1 MGAVDTPER
10 RSGAGKKKGF
20 AVSRKKR
27 RVGIRIDMTPMV
39 DVAFLLLIFFMVTTV
54 FRTPKALEINL
65 PPKDIKQDV
74 GKSKTLLIRILADG
88 RLYWQDGASAAPWT
102 RAAVGDLR
110 NVLKPYVGN
119 SEKIMVVN
127 IDRESEFE
135 NMVNTLDELHAARLT
150 RFSINPLEEKD
161 KQEVEKL

>member
-10 RSGAGKKKGF
+10 RTSKKKGF
-20 AVSRKKR
+20 GLQRKKR

-65 PPKDIKQDV
+65 PPKDLKQDV
-74 GKSKTLLIRILADG
+74 PKSKTFLIRILADG
-88 RLYWQDGASAAPWT
+88 RLYWQDGASTQPWT
-102 RAAVGDLR
+102 RSSEGQIQ
-110 NVLKPYVGN
+110 NVLAPYRGN
-119 SEKIMVVN
+119 TEKIMVVN
-127 IDRESEFE
+127 IDRDTEFE
-135 NMVNTLDELHAARLT
+135 NMVNTLDELHAAKLT
-150 RFSINPLEEKD
+150 RFSINPLEDKD